1 MDNIFPPGYQLRTA
15 LAIRAVRSAIGY
27 NQEQF
32 ATLIGSSKPT
42 VARIETLET
51 LMNPALYERMIMKL
65 RLHGITVD
73 ALGHE
78 GVSVLFDEDAIKL
91 LQEQLQ
97 DDARRRSDR
106 KKKQM

>member
-1 MDNIFPPGYQLRTA
+1 MESTYLPGYQLKTA
-15 LAIRAVRSAIGY
+15 LAMRSVRSAIGY

-32 ATLIGSSKPT
+32 AEFIGSSKPT
-42 VARIETLET
+42 IARIETLET

-73 ALGHE
+73 ALSQD
-78 GVSVLFDEDAIKL
+78 GVTVQFDNDAIQL

-97 DDARRRSDR
+97 GDARRRSDR
-106 KKKQM
+106 KQK